1 MFINNE
7 RPKTLQECFE
17 RLKKACEWL
26 IDEEVFST
34 SGFKFNPP
42 VTEEKLKEVKVN
54 FNL

>member
-1 MFINNE
+1 MFMNDE

-34 SGFKFNPP
+34 SAFRFNAP
-42 VTEEKLKEVKVN
+42 VTEEKLKE
-54 FNL
+54 F